1 MLWSS
6 QIPKIPIFRSLLI
19 LILAAISIELAGMWH
34 EVSGLRREQVKNAAY
49 STHPRLLGNIK
60 AIKNVEL
67 REWRLRQLESTV
79 KIDDSFSLAVK
90 VDEPLTVTVDGTVPV
105 EIER

>member
-1 MLWSS
+1 MLRLS

-19 LILAAISIELAGMWH
+19 LLLAVISIELAGMWH
-34 EVSGLRREQVKNAAY
+34 EVSGLRHEQVKNAVY
-49 STHPRLLGNIK
+49 SARPKLLESIK
-60 AIKNVEL
+60 ATKNVEL

-90 VDEPLTVTVDGTVPV
+90 VDEPLAVTVDGTVPV